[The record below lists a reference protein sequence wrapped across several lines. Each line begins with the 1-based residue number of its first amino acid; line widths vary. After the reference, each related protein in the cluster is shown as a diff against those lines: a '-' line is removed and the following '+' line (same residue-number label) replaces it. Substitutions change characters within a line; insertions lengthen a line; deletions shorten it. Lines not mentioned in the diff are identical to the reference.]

1 MERFTTEALEFTQVK
16 RLIQQEATSKLG
28 QERIM
33 QIMPSP
39 DRAEVERRLQETE
52 EASAYLRLHG
62 EFPLRGFRDITNS
75 LQRVEHGGWL
85 QPTELLEIVGTLAAS
100 RQARQALIKEES
112 YLLLQEVAGQIVS
125 FPKIERSIQDCIDEE
140 GRVKDHASQKLRQL
154 RRDSERLRQRIQ
166 QTLQQILQSRSM
178 QKMLQET
185 IVTQRYDRYVIP
197 VKQEYRSSLDG
208 IVHDQSASGATVFI
222 EPAAIVALN
231 NELRSKELEEEQEIE
246 RILKVLSAE
255 VATIVEELRINVE
268 ALTQLDVAF
277 AKARFAHS
285 RRGVC
290 PVLTT
295 SRRIK
300 LRQAR
305 HPLLSEDRVV
315 PIDVEMDDEIRAILI
330 TGPNTGGKTVSLKTV
345 GLFALMTQSGFPI
358 LAEEESVMPLYSGVY
373 ADIGDEQSIEQSLS
387 TFSAHMT
394 HVIHILQQI
403 DANSLVLFDELGSGT
418 DPTEGAAL
426 AISILERVLEI
437 GSTMMVTTHY
447 SECKLFADAHPAAL
461 NASVE
466 FDLASLKPTYR
477 LLLGVPGQSHAFYI
491 VKRLGLPIEIVE
503 RAEQSLSSENRQL
516 EKMIQSYTVERQQ
529 WAEKHK
535 QAEQILQ
542 ESQKLHQE
550 IVDQW
555 ERLEQQKER
564 LREKAKE
571 EARQIVSHAEH
582 EAEAVLSQLRRW
594 IREGGTQLKEHQLIE
609 SKKRLQD
616 AAPETAI
623 AKKTVQMSKQEN
635 SFSSGDEVEVV
646 HIGQKGTI
654 IEASGEGTYL
664 VQIGAMKMKV
674 AQTQL
679 RKRRVSK
686 ETRALKSTT
695 LTRKHETVKTELDLR
710 GKHVE
715 EALSE
720 LDRYLDQAMLN
731 GYQSVSI
738 IHGKGT
744 GVLRTHVHQY
754 LQQHRHVR
762 DFRLGVHG
770 EGGSGVTI
778 VQL

>member
-1 MERFTTEALEFTQVK
+1 MKRFTTEALEFTQVK

-62 EFPLRGFRDITNS
+62 AFSLRGFRDITDS
-75 LQRVEHGGWL
+75 LRRLEHGGWL
-85 QPTELLEIVGTLAAS
+85 QPTELLDIVDTLVAG
-100 RQARQALIKEES
+100 RRARQALAQEEVIP
-112 YLLLQEVAGQIVS
+112 LLQEVANQVTL
-125 FPKIERSIQDCIDEE
+125 FPDMERTILACIDEE
-140 GRVKDHASQKLRQL
+140 GRVKDQASQKLRQL
-154 RRDSERLRQRIQ
+154 RQESERLRQRIQ
-166 QTLQQILQSRSM
+166 QALQQILQSRSM
-178 QKMLQET
+178 QKKLQEA

-197 VKQEYRSSLDG
+197 VKQEYRSSVDG

-222 EPAAIVALN
+222 EPAAVVALN
-231 NELRSKELEEEQEIE
+231 NELRTKELEVEQEVE
-246 RILKVLSAE
+246 RILKDLSE
-255 VATIVEELRINVE
+255 KVAAIVEPLRINVQ

-277 AKARFAHS
+277 AKARFGQS

-290 PVLTT
+290 PILST

-305 HPLLSEDRVV
+305 HPLLPADRVV

-358 LAEEESVMPLYSGVY
+358 MAEEESVMPLYSGVY

-394 HVIHILQQI
+394 HVIQILRQI

-426 AISILERVLEI
+426 AISILEHVLEI
-437 GSTMMVTTHY
+437 GSTLMVTTHY
-447 SECKLFADAHPAAL
+447 SECKLFADAHPAAI

-466 FDLASLKPTYR
+466 FDLASLQPTYR

-491 VKRLGLPIEIVE
+491 ARRLGLPRTIVE
-503 RAEQSLSSENRQL
+503 RAEQSLSSESRQL
-516 EKMIQSYTVERQQ
+516 EEMIQSYTVERQK

-542 ESQKLHQE
+542 ESQKLYQE
-550 IVDQW
+550 IAAQW
-555 ERLEQQKER
+555 ARLEQQKER
-564 LREKAKE
+564 LRERAKE
-571 EARQIVSHAEH
+571 EARQIVTRAER
-582 EAEAVLSQLRRW
+582 EAEAVLAQLRRW
-594 IREGGTQLKEHQLIE
+594 MREGGTQLKEHQLIE
-609 SKKRLQD
+609 SKKRLQE
-616 AAPETAI
+616 AAPHSSI
-623 AKKTVQMSKQEN
+623 AEKPVRVIEQTV
-635 SFSSGDEVEVV
+635 FSSGDEVEVV

-654 IEASGEGTYL
+654 IEASGEGSYL

-674 AQTQL
+674 SQKQL
-679 RKRRVSK
+679 RKRRGSK
-686 ETRALKSTT
+686 RVEPSKGTMFTRNQ
-695 LTRKHETVKTELDLR
+695 ETVTTELDLR

-715 EALSE
+715 EALPE
-720 LDRYLDQAMLN
+720 LDRYLDQALLN

-744 GVLRTHVHQY
+744 GVLRTSVHQF